1 MKRHRQFEHFVAN
14 ILLKQGYTI
23 TKVTSAEAD
32 WGVDIFC
39 EKDDLKYVAQ
49 VKMYG
54 ECKTKVCR
62 RHMMELYGVM
72 HFFDCQGALLIYNG
86 SIMNDA
92 LLVADKLKIKL
103 IYIDQHIMD
112 NTLFYKNL
120 SVHESN
126 FDIIWKV
133 I

>member
-1 MKRHRQFEHFVAN
+1 MSGLNFKVLILHRMKRHRQFEHFVAN

-39 EKDDLKYVAQ
+39 EKEDLKYVAQ

-103 IYIDQHIMD
+103 IYIDQH
-112 NTLFYKNL
+112 Y
-120 SVHESN
+120 
-126 FDIIWKV
+126 IIL
-133 I
+133 